1 MQINTFYEHKKMQNP
16 QKIHG
21 SCGFEIYE
29 TFAYLTDFPVKLT
42 LKDLA
47 EIYWSTRSLEA
58 LAEYLSILKLFLQ
71 VNNKHSLREKCP

>member
-47 EIYWSTRSLEA
+47 EIYWSTSSL
-58 LAEYLSILKLFLQ
+58 
-71 VNNKHSLREKCP
+71 